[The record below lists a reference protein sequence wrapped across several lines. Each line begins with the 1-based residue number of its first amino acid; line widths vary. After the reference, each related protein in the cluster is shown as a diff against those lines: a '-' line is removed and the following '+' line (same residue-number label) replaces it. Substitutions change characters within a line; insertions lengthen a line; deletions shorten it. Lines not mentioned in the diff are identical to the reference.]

1 MRLSQVRYLLA
12 VAEQGSFTRAA
23 AELHVSQPALS
34 QQIRLLEETLG
45 VQLLDRTGRTVKAT
59 DAGKAYIDHVER
71 ALRELDAGR
80 RAVHD
85 VESLQSG
92 TLSVAFLPLFTTYLV
107 GPVMQTFHKRHP
119 GIVITLDILA
129 QGALEARLADDT
141 LDIGVAFSETVEED
155 IAIEQLHEE
164 ELCLIVG
171 KDHPS
176 FGRRQMPVAELQETD
191 LALLNTS
198 FVTRPPID
206 RYLRANAVRPRIV
219 IESNSADSIIA
230 IVRDS
235 SLATIMPEAT
245 AREVPGLSAIRVCP
259 SVATR
264 TTSILQRGGGY
275 RSAASRAFIELLKG
289 WDWTC

>member
-1 MRLSQVRYLLA
+1 MTLQQVRYLLV

-23 AELHVSQPALS
+23 AILHVSQPALS

-59 DAGKAYIDHVER
+59 DAGKAYISHVGL

-85 VESLQSG
+85 VESLRSG
-92 TLSVAFLPLFTTYLV
+92 TLRVAFLPLFTTYLV

-119 GIVITLDILA
+119 GIVITLDILS
-129 QGALEARLADDT
+129 QGAMEARLADDT
-141 LDIGVAFSETVEED
+141 LDIGVAFSDVIGEGL
-155 IAIEQLHEE
+155 AIEQLHEE

-176 FGRRQMPVAELQETD
+176 FGRRQMPVVELQGTD

-206 RYLRANAVRPRIV
+206 RYLRANAARPRIA
-219 IESNSADSIIA
+219 IESNSVDSIIA

-235 SLATIMPEAT
+235 CLATIMPEAS
-245 AREVPGLSAIRVCP
+245 AKDVPGLSAIRLCP
-259 SVATR
+259 TIATR
-264 TTSILQRGGGY
+264 TTSILQRCGGY
-275 RSAASRAFIELLKG
+275 RSAASRAFIQLLKG
-289 WDWTC
+289 WEWTC

>member
-1 MRLSQVRYLLA
+1 MNLRQVRYLLV

-23 AELHVSQPALS
+23 AILHVSQPALS

-45 VQLLDRTGRTVKAT
+45 VQLLDRSGRTVTAT
-59 DAGKAYIDHVER
+59 DAGKVYLDHVGL

-92 TLSVAFLPLFTTYLV
+92 TLRVAFLPLFTTYLV
-107 GPVMQTFHKRHP
+107 GPVIQAFHKRHP
-119 GIVITLDILA
+119 GISITLDILA

-141 LDIGVAFSETVEED
+141 LDIGVAFSDVIGDD
-155 IAIEQLHEE
+155 IEIEQLHEE

-176 FGRRQMPVAELQETD
+176 FGRKEMPVGGLQGID
-191 LALLNTS
+191 LALLDPS

-206 RYLRANAVRPRIV
+206 RFLRANAIRPRIA
-219 IESNSADSIIA
+219 IESNSINSIIA

-235 SLATIMPEAT
+235 RLATIMPEAS
-245 AREVPGLSAIRVCP
+245 AKAVPGLSAIRVRP
-259 SVATR
+259 TIARR
-264 TTSILQRGGGY
+264 TTSILQRCGGY
-275 RSAASRAFIELLKG
+275 RSAASRAFFQLLKG
-289 WDWTC
+289 WEWTT